1 MVTLLGEV
9 RTKPNWRKY
18 SLIRKKQLEHRLAHA
33 RPLMV
38 DMNALNVYQINTYQ
52 SSISIYKAC
61 TGTATWIFFN
71 KFSKISHN
79 YPTSSKNSG
88 NYTIPKSTMKLF
100 AVSGR
105 APILWN
111 TVLDVKLKEI
121 ESLPL
126 FIAKV
131 KKMLLSCDNELS
143 FFWWF

>member
-1 MVTLLGEV
+1 
-9 RTKPNWRKY
+9 
-18 SLIRKKQLEHRLAHA
+18 
-33 RPLMV
+33 MV

-88 NYTIPKSTMKLF
+88 NYTIPKSTMKLTNF
-100 AVSGR
+100 EISR
-105 APILWN
+105 RIPILWN
-111 TVLDVKLKEI
+111 TVLDATLKEI

-126 FIAKV
+126 FKEKS
-131 KKMLLSCDNELS
+131 KKCFSHVTTSFRSFNDFKFNVLLLSFIFLISYVIISNSLYCR
-143 FFWWF
+143 